1 MSGMFRTNIYMSMN
15 WGRSRSIKKKNE
27 RRILDI
33 FDTEENISLMQTAL
47 YQGDAGFR
55 SLFDNDDL
63 HGFQGYR
70 FGAES
75 ISVFAVYRYD
85 GILRTA
91 VQIHDKGGVA
101 TVSIL

>member
-1 MSGMFRTNIYMSMN
+1 
-15 WGRSRSIKKKNE
+15 
-27 RRILDI
+27 
-33 FDTEENISLMQTAL
+33 MQIAL
-47 YQGDAGFR
+47 YQGDAGFKG
-55 SLFDNDDL
+55 LFDNDDF
-63 HGFQGYR
+63 HGFHGHR

-75 ISVFAVYRYD
+75 ISVFVIYRYD